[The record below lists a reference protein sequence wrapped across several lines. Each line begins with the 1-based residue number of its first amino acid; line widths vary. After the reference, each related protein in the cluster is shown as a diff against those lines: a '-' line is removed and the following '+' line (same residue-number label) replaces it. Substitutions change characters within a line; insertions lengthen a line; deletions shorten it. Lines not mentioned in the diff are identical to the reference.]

1 MANHDLYS
9 LLETDASASNE
20 DLKRNYR
27 RLARQYHPDANPG
40 DAEAEAK
47 FKEISQ
53 AYEILSDPDRRSH
66 YDRFGSDM
74 NGQQGF
80 DAGSAQDLFD
90 MFFQGFGGGGGGA
103 RRAGPQPGPDA
114 EVNLSI
120 TLHEAAFGVNHE
132 ITLTLPVGC
141 ATCEGRGAAPGSD
154 VTRCG
159 TCGGAGQ
166 VRRVRNSMLGQM
178 VTTGPCDDCSGM
190 GTKITSP
197 CADCRGEGRK
207 TEQKSIT
214 VKVPAGIEH
223 GSALRMS
230 NLGPAG
236 MRGAPNGT
244 LYVRILVEEDERF
257 ERHGDDLHHE
267 ATISFPQAVFGA
279 TIPVPTLEEDEALS
293 VPAGSTHGTILRIRD
308 KGVPHMRGRGRG
320 DLYIHLALAVPTEL
334 DETAEKLLRDYA
346 AARGDEIQESTQG
359 FFNRRKTGKK

>member
-1 MANHDLYS
+1 
-9 LLETDASASNE
+9 
-20 DLKRNYR
+20 
-27 RLARQYHPDANPG
+27 
-40 DAEAEAK
+40 
-47 FKEISQ
+47 
-53 AYEILSDPDRRSH
+53 
-66 YDRFGSDM
+66 
-74 NGQQGF
+74 
-80 DAGSAQDLFD
+80 
-90 MFFQGFGGGGGGA
+90 
-103 RRAGPQPGPDA
+103 
-114 EVNLSI
+114 
-120 TLHEAAFGVNHE
+120 
-132 ITLTLPVGC
+132 
-141 ATCEGRGAAPGSD
+141 
-154 VTRCG
+154 
-159 TCGGAGQ
+159 
-166 VRRVRNSMLGQM
+166 MLGQM

-279 TIPVPTLEEDEALS
+279 TISVPTLEEDEALS

>member
-53 AYEILSDPDRRSH
+53 AYEILSDPDRRGH

-90 MFFQGFGGGGGGA
+90 MFFQGFGGGGGA

-190 GTKITSP
+190 GPKITSP
-197 CADCRGEGRK
+197 CADCRGEGTRRYR
-207 TEQKSIT
+207 TRLGFADVEPRSGRN
-214 VKVPAGIEH
+214 AR
-223 GSALRMS
+223 SAQR
-230 NLGPAG
+230 N
-236 MRGAPNGT
+236 
-244 LYVRILVEEDERF
+244 
-257 ERHGDDLHHE
+257 
-267 ATISFPQAVFGA
+267 AVCSHFG
-279 TIPVPTLEEDEALS
+279 
-293 VPAGSTHGTILRIRD
+293 
-308 KGVPHMRGRGRG
+308 
-320 DLYIHLALAVPTEL
+320 
-334 DETAEKLLRDYA
+334 
-346 AARGDEIQESTQG
+346 
-359 FFNRRKTGKK
+359 